1 MKHFTIEDEIDFVN
15 EVLPATRK
23 STLEGH
29 LKACRRCTKAV
40 SQWRQVRKSA
50 AAEAN
55 YQLPP
60 EALRIAKAAF
70 AGLQLALRGQ
80 TDSSI
85 EVVFDSLLQPSVEG
99 FRSAGRGARHVLYRA
114 DPFQIDLQIDS
125 SPEISK
131 SSSPDNCWVHAIRKS
146 WGETWRSFLRT
157 CTGAS
162 SAPSQNQFG
171 EFRAE
176 IENSGDLS
184 LVFYQP
190 DQKPLV
196 ISLRDALGQA
206 SDKERKHSDVKKC
219 IASA

>member
-23 STLEGH
+23 LTLEEH
-29 LKACRRCTKAV
+29 LKACKRCTKAV

-70 AGLQLALRGQ
+70 AGLQLALRGEP
-80 TDSSI
+80 DSSI

-99 FRSAGRGARHVLYRA
+99 FRSAAGSTRHVLYRA
-114 DPFQIDLQIDS
+114 DPFQIDLQIELQPGDKQVVVTGQLLGS
-125 SPEISK
+125 RDPQIVGR
-131 SSSPDNCWVHAIRKS
+131 DVALILANMHGGVV
-146 WGETWRSFLRT
+146 RT
-157 CTGAS
+157 VT
-162 SAPSQNQFG
+162 NQFG
-171 EFRAE
+171 EFHAE

-206 SDKERKHSDVKKC
+206 PDKDRKHSE
-219 IASA
+219 

>member
-23 STLEGH
+23 LTLEEH
-29 LKACRRCTKAV
+29 LKACKRCTKAV

-99 FRSAGRGARHVLYRA
+99 FRSAGGGTRHVLYRA
-114 DPFQIDLQIDS
+114 DPFQIDLQIELQPGDKQVVVTGQLLGS
-125 SPEISK
+125 RDPQIVGR
-131 SSSPDNCWVHAIRKS
+131 DVALILANMRGGVV
-146 WGETWRSFLRT
+146 RT
-157 CTGAS
+157 VT
-162 SAPSQNQFG
+162 NQFG

-206 SDKERKHSDVKKC
+206 SDKDRKHSE
-219 IASA
+219 

>member
-23 STLEGH
+23 LTLEGH

-114 DPFQIDLQIDS
+114 DPFQIDLQIELQPGDKRVVVTGQLLGS
-125 SPEISK
+125 RDPQIVGR
-131 SSSPDNCWVHAIRKS
+131 DVALILANMHGGVV
-146 WGETWRSFLRT
+146 RT
-157 CTGAS
+157 VT
-162 SAPSQNQFG
+162 NQFG

-206 SDKERKHSDVKKC
+206 SDKERKHSE
-219 IASA
+219 

>member
-23 STLEGH
+23 LTLEEH
-29 LKACRRCTKAV
+29 LKGCKRCTKAV
-40 SQWRQVRKSA
+40 SQWRQVRESA
-50 AAEAN
+50 AADAN
-55 YQLPP
+55 YQLPA

-99 FRSAGRGARHVLYRA
+99 FRSAAGSTRHVVYRA
-114 DPFQIDLQIDS
+114 DPFQIDLQIELQPGDKQVVVTGQLLGS
-125 SPEISK
+125 RDPQIVGR
-131 SSSPDNCWVHAIRKS
+131 DVALILANMHGGVV
-146 WGETWRSFLRT
+146 RT
-157 CTGAS
+157 VT
-162 SAPSQNQFG
+162 NQFG

-196 ISLRDALGQA
+196 ISLQDTLGQA
-206 SDKERKHSDVKKC
+206 SDKERKHNE
-219 IASA
+219 

>member
-23 STLEGH
+23 STLEEH
-29 LKACRRCTKAV
+29 LKACKRCTKAV

-99 FRSAGRGARHVLYRA
+99 FRSAGGGTRHVLYRA
-114 DPFQIDLQIDS
+114 DPFQIDLQIELQPGD
-125 SPEISK
+125 K
-131 SSSPDNCWVHAIRKS
+131 RVVV
-146 WGETWRSFLRT
+146 
-157 CTGAS
+157 TGQLLGSRNPQIVGRDVALIL
-162 SAPSQNQFG
+162 ANMHGGVVRAVTNQFG

-196 ISLRDALGQA
+196 ISLRDALVQA
-206 SDKERKHSDVKKC
+206 SDKERKHSE
-219 IASA
+219 

>member
-23 STLEGH
+23 LTLEEH
-29 LKACRRCTKAV
+29 LKGCKRCTKAV

-85 EVVFDSLLQPSVEG
+85 ELVFDSLLQPSVEG
-99 FRSAGRGARHVLYRA
+99 FRSAGGGTRHVLYRA
-114 DPFQIDLQIDS
+114 DPFQIDLQVELQPGEKRVVVTGQLLGSRDPQIVGRDVALILANMHFS
-125 SPEISK
+125 LALQGMPPTRSPTQ
-131 SSSPDNCWVHAIRKS
+131 PMVAVV
-146 WGETWRSFLRT
+146 ETENETAGSRITRDFSALR
-157 CTGAS
+157 GRR
-162 SAPSQNQFG
+162 G
-171 EFRAE
+171 
-176 IENSGDLS
+176 
-184 LVFYQP
+184 
-190 DQKPLV
+190 
-196 ISLRDALGQA
+196 
-206 SDKERKHSDVKKC
+206 
-219 IASA
+219 

>member
-23 STLEGH
+23 LTLEEH
-29 LKACRRCTKAV
+29 LKGCKRCTKAV

-85 EVVFDSLLQPSVEG
+85 ELVFDSLLQPSVEG
-99 FRSAGRGARHVLYRA
+99 FRSAGGGTRHVLYRA
-114 DPFQIDLQIDS
+114 DPFQIDLQVELQ
-125 SPEISK
+125 P
-131 SSSPDNCWVHAIRKS
+131 
-146 WGETWRSFLRT
+146 GEKRVVVTGQLLGSRDPQIVGRDVALILANMHGGVVRT
-157 CTGAS
+157 VT
-162 SAPSQNQFG
+162 NQFG

-206 SDKERKHSDVKKC
+206 SDKERKHTE
-219 IASA
+219 

>member
-23 STLEGH
+23 LTLEEH
-29 LKACRRCTKAV
+29 LKACKRCTKAV

-85 EVVFDSLLQPSVEG
+85 KVVFDSLLQPSVEG
-99 FRSAGRGARHVLYRA
+99 FRSAGRGTRHVLYRA
-114 DPFQIDLQIDS
+114 DPFQIDLQIELQPGDKRVVVTGQLLGS
-125 SPEISK
+125 RDPQIVGR
-131 SSSPDNCWVHAIRKS
+131 DVALILANMHGGVV
-146 WGETWRSFLRT
+146 RT
-157 CTGAS
+157 VT
-162 SAPSQNQFG
+162 NQFG

-196 ISLRDALGQA
+196 ISLRDALGRA
-206 SDKERKHSDVKKC
+206 SDKERKHSE
-219 IASA
+219 

>member
-23 STLEGH
+23 LTMEEH
-29 LKACRRCTKAV
+29 LKGCKRCTKAV
-40 SQWRQVRKSA
+40 SQWRQVRESA
-50 AAEAN
+50 AADAN

-70 AGLQLALRGQ
+70 AGLQLALRGE

-99 FRSAGRGARHVLYRA
+99 FRSAGRGTRHVLYRA
-114 DPFQIDLQIDS
+114 DPFQIDLQIELQPGDKRVVVTGQLLGS
-125 SPEISK
+125 RDPQIVGR
-131 SSSPDNCWVHAIRKS
+131 DVALILANMHGGVV
-146 WGETWRSFLRT
+146 RT
-157 CTGAS
+157 VT
-162 SAPSQNQFG
+162 NQFG

-196 ISLRDALGQA
+196 ISLRDAHGQA
-206 SDKERKHSDVKKC
+206 SDKERKHSE
-219 IASA
+219 

>member
-23 STLEGH
+23 STLEEH
-29 LKACRRCTKAV
+29 LKACKRCTKAV

-99 FRSAGRGARHVLYRA
+99 FRSAGGGTRHVLYRA
-114 DPFQIDLQIDS
+114 DPFQIDLQIELQPGD
-125 SPEISK
+125 K
-131 SSSPDNCWVHAIRKS
+131 RVVV
-146 WGETWRSFLRT
+146 
-157 CTGAS
+157 TGQLLGSRNPQIVGRDVALIL
-162 SAPSQNQFG
+162 ANMHGGVVRAVTNQFG

-206 SDKERKHSDVKKC
+206 PDKDRKHSE
-219 IASA
+219 

>member
-23 STLEGH
+23 LTLEEH
-29 LKACRRCTKAV
+29 LKACKRCTKAV

-99 FRSAGRGARHVLYRA
+99 FRSAAGSTRHVLYRA
-114 DPFQIDLQIDS
+114 DPFQIDLQIELQPGDKQVVVTGQLLGS
-125 SPEISK
+125 RDPQIVGR
-131 SSSPDNCWVHAIRKS
+131 DVALILANMRGGVV
-146 WGETWRSFLRT
+146 RT
-157 CTGAS
+157 VT
-162 SAPSQNQFG
+162 NQFG
-171 EFRAE
+171 EFHAE

-196 ISLRDALGQA
+196 ISL
-206 SDKERKHSDVKKC
+206 
-219 IASA
+219 

>member
-23 STLEGH
+23 LTLEEH
-29 LKACRRCTKAV
+29 LKACKRCTKAV

-70 AGLQLALRGQ
+70 AGLQFALRGQ

-99 FRSAGRGARHVLYRA
+99 FRSAGRGTRHVLYRA
-114 DPFQIDLQIDS
+114 DPFQIDLQIELQPGDKRVVVTGQLLGS
-125 SPEISK
+125 RDPQIVGR
-131 SSSPDNCWVHAIRKS
+131 DVALILANMHGGVV
-146 WGETWRSFLRT
+146 RT
-157 CTGAS
+157 VT
-162 SAPSQNQFG
+162 NQFG

-206 SDKERKHSDVKKC
+206 SDKERKHSE
-219 IASA
+219 

>member
-23 STLEGH
+23 LTLEEH
-29 LKACRRCTKAV
+29 LKGCKRCTKAV
-40 SQWRQVRKSA
+40 SQWRQVRESA
-50 AAEAN
+50 AADAN
-55 YQLPP
+55 YQLSA

-70 AGLQLALRGQ
+70 AGLQLALRGE

-99 FRSAGRGARHVLYRA
+99 FRSAAGSTRHVLYRA
-114 DPFQIDLQIDS
+114 DPFQIDLQIELQPGDKQVVVTGQLLGS
-125 SPEISK
+125 RDPQIVGR
-131 SSSPDNCWVHAIRKS
+131 DVALILANMHGGVV
-146 WGETWRSFLRT
+146 RT
-157 CTGAS
+157 VT
-162 SAPSQNQFG
+162 NQFG

-196 ISLRDALGQA
+196 ISLRDALGQEP
-206 SDKERKHSDVKKC
+206 DKERNHNE
-219 IASA
+219 

>member
-23 STLEGH
+23 LTLEEH
-29 LKACRRCTKAV
+29 LKACKRCTKAV

-99 FRSAGRGARHVLYRA
+99 FRSAAGSTRHVLYRA
-114 DPFQIDLQIDS
+114 DPFQIDLQIELQPGDKQVVVTGQLLGS
-125 SPEISK
+125 RDPQIVGR
-131 SSSPDNCWVHAIRKS
+131 DVALILANMHGGVV
-146 WGETWRSFLRT
+146 RT
-157 CTGAS
+157 VT
-162 SAPSQNQFG
+162 NQFG

-190 DQKPLV
+190 DQKPFV

-206 SDKERKHSDVKKC
+206 SDKERKHSE
-219 IASA
+219 